1 MDRRNSRG
9 YWSRPSPRTPTAPR
23 RARPDPHRDLWQ
35 RMRAGFSMPDLPT
48 PLVQEKERFYLSKPE
63 ALQRMFARGGRYL
76 HYIVEEVEKRGMP
89 TSKEG
94 LFKGSP
100 LRSSL
105 DSVSTKRTNR
115 PKE

>member
-1 MDRRNSRG
+1 MTK
-9 YWSRPSPRTPTAPR
+9 PSCNVTT
-23 RARPDPHRDLWQ
+23 
-35 RMRAGFSMPDLPT
+35 G
-48 PLVQEKERFYLSKPE
+48 
-63 ALQRMFARGGRYL
+63 
-76 HYIVEEVEKRGMP
+76 KRGMP

-100 LRSSL
+100 LRSSM

>member
-1 MDRRNSRG
+1 MAK
-9 YWSRPSPRTPTAPR
+9 PSTNIT
-23 RARPDPHRDLWQ
+23 
-35 RMRAGFSMPDLPT
+35 T
-48 PLVQEKERFYLSKPE
+48 
-63 ALQRMFARGGRYL
+63 
-76 HYIVEEVEKRGMP
+76 EKRGMP

-100 LRSSL
+100 LRSSM